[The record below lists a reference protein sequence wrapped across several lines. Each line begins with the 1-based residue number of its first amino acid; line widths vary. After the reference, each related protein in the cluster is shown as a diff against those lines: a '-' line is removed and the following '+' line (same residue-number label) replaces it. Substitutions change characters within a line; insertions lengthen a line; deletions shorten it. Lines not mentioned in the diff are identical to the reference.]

1 MIERAEL
8 GQLRKKHFA
17 STIPTPGTLLSRS
30 SFSLKVG
37 LHSMV
42 SSRSWSVR
50 ASSFSS
56 HRMCARMRLP
66 TASDGLNETSNGN
79 EIMTHFRVNRRVYGV
94 RKLWHALRR
103 AVWSWPARLMRN
115 AGISG
120 VVCAAATPRPR
131 PSVVIDRRRGI
142 RICMSGRGTPPRV
155 GTSGGWP
162 TSPTCGC
169 WRSSATSRC

>member
-50 ASSFSS
+50 GDLAKNYRAYSWSY
-56 HRMCARMRLP
+56 A
-66 TASDGLNETSNGN
+66 G
-79 EIMTHFRVNRRVYGV
+79 
-94 RKLWHALRR
+94 RKSRY
-103 AVWSWPARLMRN
+103 
-115 AGISG
+115 AGY
-120 VVCAAATPRPR
+120 
-131 PSVVIDRRRGI
+131 
-142 RICMSGRGTPPRV
+142 
-155 GTSGGWP
+155 
-162 TSPTCGC
+162 
-169 WRSSATSRC
+169 